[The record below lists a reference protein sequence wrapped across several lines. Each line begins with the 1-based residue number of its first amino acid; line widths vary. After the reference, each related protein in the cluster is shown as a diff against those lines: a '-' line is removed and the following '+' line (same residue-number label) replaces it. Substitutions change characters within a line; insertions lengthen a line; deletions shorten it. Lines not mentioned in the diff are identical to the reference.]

1 MLLLYHTAAVVFRE
15 APQLFLFFW
24 ERRLI
29 GNIGNH
35 RFLQK
40 EDCVRVL
47 DIIDLKDCYA
57 DLLAIDSFTAD
68 FRLAWNITHEL
79 HFKEEPL

>member
-1 MLLLYHTAAVVFRE
+1 MLGETFYELYRQFYSPTQTDHGPRAN
-15 APQLFLFFW
+15 QLHQELIT
-24 ERRLI
+24 RLE
-29 GNIGNH
+29 
-35 RFLQK
+35 K

-57 DLLAIDSFTAD
+57 DLLAIDSFTAG